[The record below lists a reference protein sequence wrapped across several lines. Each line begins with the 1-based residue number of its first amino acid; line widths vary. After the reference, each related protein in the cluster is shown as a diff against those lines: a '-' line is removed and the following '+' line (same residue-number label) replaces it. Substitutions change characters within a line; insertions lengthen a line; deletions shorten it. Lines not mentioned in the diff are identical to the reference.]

1 MLWNCRICFA
11 VVSATIVLVVH
22 LVDDVNAFTII
33 TRPTTYH
40 VPLRT
45 TKASLEVPTSSL
57 QKERRINL
65 VTTSL
70 NGKIDDDTEDG
81 RKKTKSTT
89 ILDGKPPN
97 EKRYYTYEELESNP
111 ELYEIERRQS
121 QRIESLWITIPSVVS
136 QVVTAAAWF
145 FIASTLILQSQGYGW
160 IVDHSTNPNRIYIDT
175 LEQRDFINTLY
186 KNERDVNEK

>member
-1 MLWNCRICFA
+1 M
-11 VVSATIVLVVH
+11 H
-22 LVDDVNAFTII
+22 LVDVANAFPII

-45 TKASLEVPTSSL
+45 TTKASLEVLTSSL

-70 NGKIDDDTEDG
+70 NGKNDDNDTEDD
-81 RKKTKSTT
+81 RKKAKSTT
-89 ILDGKPPN
+89 ILDGKPPT